1 MKVMNTRA
9 IWGALVGDAC
19 GATLEFCDDEIS
31 EEMAR
36 RAMTMPGGG
45 SLRVGRGQIT
55 DDGELTLALWSVLR
69 GRETFHGFPLEA
81 VAEAYAA
88 WYLSFPFDIGR
99 TCSLAFDVLSEWTRE
114 DMEITDALCSIDDM
128 SRRSE
133 ANGALMRVTPIAT
146 WWASHPLQKNGIC
159 VEETAQMAAA
169 AAEQDARLSHPGRVT
184 RDVNAVYTYAVTLL
198 LLGCSPFETVVRVDA
213 MVRERCAEVQRWVE
227 ESKREWGA
235 SDARVLIGH
244 VRHAFVAALWFLR
257 RPEIGY
263 EEAISMVLQR
273 GGDTDTNAAI
283 VGGLVACYQPV
294 PEAMKEAVARFDC
307 VGAQPTPPWRHS
319 SNFVNPIPPSHGE
332 EAHSGTS
339 NRARP
344 MGRERPKEYGV
355 TYQMGS

>member
-1 MKVMNTRA
+1 MNDPLRA

-19 GATLEFCDDEIS
+19 GATLEFYDDEIT
-31 EEMAR
+31 EQMAR

-81 VAEAYAA
+81 VAKAYAA

-99 TCSLAFDVLSEWTRE
+99 TCSLAFDALSEWVNE
-114 DMEITDALCSIDDM
+114 DTEITDVLCGIEDM

-146 WWASHPLQKNGIC
+146 WWASHPLQRKGVC
-159 VEETAQMAAA
+159 VEETARMAAA

-198 LLGCSPFETVVRVDA
+198 LLGCSPAEAIVRVDA
-213 MVRERCAEVQRWVE
+213 MVRERCAEVQQWVE
-227 ESKREWGA
+227 ESKREM

-257 RPEIGY
+257 RPEIRY
-263 EEAISMVLQR
+263 EEAMCMVLQR

-283 VGGLVACYQPV
+283 VGGLVACYMPI
-294 PEAMKEAVARFDC
+294 PEAMKKAVATFD
-307 VGAQPTPPWRHS
+307 VEALPT
-319 SNFVNPIPPSHGE
+319 PPSHGE
-332 EAHSGTS
+332 GAQSGIMS
-339 NRARP
+339 LVRAPP
-344 MGRERPKEYGV
+344 MGRPRPKEYGV
-355 TYQMGS
+355 KYQIVS

>member
-1 MKVMNTRA
+1 MKVMNDPLRA

-19 GATLEFCDDEIS
+19 GATLEFYDDEIT
-31 EEMAR
+31 EQIAR

-81 VAEAYAA
+81 VAKAYAA

-99 TCSLAFDVLSEWTRE
+99 TCSLAFDALSEWVNE
-114 DMEITDALCSIDDM
+114 DTEITDVLCGIEDM

-146 WWASHPLQKNGIC
+146 WWASHPLQRKGVC
-159 VEETAQMAAA
+159 VEETARMAAA

-198 LLGCSPFETVVRVDA
+198 LLGCSPAEAIVRVDD
-213 MVRERCAEVQRWVE
+213 MVRERCAEVQQWVE
-227 ESKREWGA
+227 ESKREM

-263 EEAISMVLQR
+263 EEAMCMVLQR

-283 VGGLVACYQPV
+283 VGGLVACYQDV
-294 PEAMKEAVARFDC
+294 PEAMKKAVATFD
-307 VGAQPTPPWRHS
+307 VEALPT
-319 SNFVNPIPPSHGE
+319 PPSHGE
-332 EAHSGTS
+332 GAQSGIMS
-339 NRARP
+339 LVRAPP
-344 MGRERPKEYGV
+344 MGRPRPKEYGV
-355 TYQMGS
+355 KYQIVS

>member
-1 MKVMNTRA
+1 MKVMNDPLRA

-19 GATLEFCDDEIS
+19 GATLEFCDDEIT
-31 EEMAR
+31 EEMAV

-81 VAEAYAA
+81 VAKSYAA
-88 WYLSFPFDIGR
+88 WYTSFPFDIGR
-99 TCSLAFDVLSEWTRE
+99 TCSLAFDALHEWTHN
-114 DMEITDALCSIDDM
+114 DMELTDVLCNIDDM

-146 WWASHPLQKNGIC
+146 WWASHPLERNGVC
-159 VEETAQMAAA
+159 VEETAQFAAA

-184 RDVNAVYTYAVTLL
+184 RDANAVYTYAVTLL
-198 LLGCSPFETVVRVDA
+198 LLGCSPADTVMYMEI
-213 MVRERCAEVQRWVE
+213 MVRKKCAEVQRWVE
-227 ESKREWGA
+227 ESKREL
-235 SDARVLIGH
+235 SDTRVLIGH

-263 EEAISMVLQR
+263 AEAICRILMR

-283 VGGLVACYQPV
+283 VGGLVACYQPIS
-294 PEAMKEAVARFDC
+294 EEMKEAVATFDC
-307 VGAQPTPPWRHS
+307 CVEAQP
-319 SNFVNPIPPSHGE
+319 PPSMDHF
-332 EAHSGTS
+332 H
-339 NRARP
+339 RA
-344 MGRERPKEYGV
+344 MGRQRPRAYSVK
-355 TYQMGS
+355 YQVGS

>member
-55 DDGELTLALWSVLR
+55 DDGELTLTLWSVLR

-184 RDVNAVYTYAVTLL
+184 RDANAVYTYAITLL
-198 LLGCSPFETVVRVDA
+198 LLGCSPFETVERMDRMA
-213 MVRERCAEVQRWVE
+213 SKRCAEVQRWVE
-227 ESKREWGA
+227 ESKREWGV

-263 EEAISMVLQR
+263 EEAICMVLQR

-283 VGGLVACYQPV
+283 VGGIVACYQPI
-294 PEAMKEAVARFDC
+294 PEAMMEA
-307 VGAQPTPPWRHS
+307 TWRHS

-332 EAHSGTS
+332 NT
-339 NRARP
+339 NTCVFP
-344 MGRERPKEYGV
+344 MGRPRPKEYSV
-355 TYQMGS
+355 MYQMARDTSQPMK

>member
-1 MKVMNTRA
+1 MNDPLRA

-19 GATLEFCDDEIS
+19 GATLEFYDDEIT
-31 EEMAR
+31 EQMAR

-81 VAEAYAA
+81 VAKAYAA

-99 TCSLAFDVLSEWTRE
+99 TCSLAFDALSEWVNE
-114 DMEITDALCSIDDM
+114 DTEITDVLCGIEDM

-146 WWASHPLQKNGIC
+146 WWASHPLQRKGVC
-159 VEETAQMAAA
+159 VEETARMAAA

-198 LLGCSPFETVVRVDA
+198 LLGCSPAEAIVRVDA
-213 MVRERCAEVQRWVE
+213 MVRERCAEVQQWVE
-227 ESKREWGA
+227 ESKWEM

-257 RPEIGY
+257 RPEIRY
-263 EEAISMVLQR
+263 EEAMCMVLQR

-283 VGGLVACYQPV
+283 VGGLVACYMPI
-294 PEAMKEAVARFDC
+294 PEAMKKAVATFD
-307 VGAQPTPPWRHS
+307 
-319 SNFVNPIPPSHGE
+319 
-332 EAHSGTS
+332 GTLLS
-339 NRARP
+339 QENKV
-344 MGRERPKEYGV
+344 MGRPRPKEYGV
-355 TYQMGS
+355 KYQMGS

>member
-1 MKVMNTRA
+1 MKVMNDPLRA

-81 VAEAYAA
+81 VAHAYAA
-88 WYLSFPFDIGR
+88 WYASFPFDIGR
-99 TCSLAFDVLSEWTRE
+99 TCSLAFDVLSEWTCE
-114 DMEITDALCSIDDM
+114 DTEITDVLCSIEDM

-146 WWASHPLQKNGIC
+146 WWASHPLQKNGVC

-198 LLGCSPFETVVRVDA
+198 LLGCSPAEAVVRVDKI
-213 MVRERCAEVQRWVE
+213 VRERCAEVQRWVE
-227 ESKREWGA
+227 ESKREWGV

-257 RPEIGY
+257 RPEIRY
-263 EEAISMVLQR
+263 EEAMCMVLQR
-273 GGDTDTNAAI
+273 GGDTDTNATI
-283 VGGLVACYQPV
+283 VGGLVACYMPI
-294 PEAMKEAVARFDC
+294 PEAMKKAVATFD
-307 VGAQPTPPWRHS
+307 VEALPT
-319 SNFVNPIPPSHGE
+319 PPSHGE
-332 EAHSGTS
+332 GAQSGIMS
-339 NRARP
+339 LVRAPP
-344 MGRERPKEYGV
+344 MGRPRPKEYGV
-355 TYQMGS
+355 KYQIVS

>member
-1 MKVMNTRA
+1 MNDPLRA

-19 GATLEFCDDEIS
+19 GATLEFYDDEIT
-31 EEMAR
+31 EQIAR

-81 VAEAYAA
+81 VAKAYAA

-99 TCSLAFDVLSEWTRE
+99 TCSLAFDALSEWVNE
-114 DMEITDALCSIDDM
+114 DTEITDVLCGIEDM

-146 WWASHPLQKNGIC
+146 WWASHPLQRKGVC
-159 VEETAQMAAA
+159 VEETARMAAA

-198 LLGCSPFETVVRVDA
+198 LLGCSPAEAIVRVDA

-227 ESKREWGA
+227 ESKREM

-257 RPEIGY
+257 RPEIRY
-263 EEAISMVLQR
+263 EEAMCMVLQR

-283 VGGLVACYQPV
+283 VGGLVACYMPI
-294 PEAMKEAVARFDC
+294 PEAMKKAVATFD
-307 VGAQPTPPWRHS
+307 
-319 SNFVNPIPPSHGE
+319 
-332 EAHSGTS
+332 GTFLS
-339 NRARP
+339 QENKV
-344 MGRERPKEYGV
+344 MGRPRPKEYGV
-355 TYQMGS
+355 KYQMGS

>member
-114 DMEITDALCSIDDM
+114 DMEITDVLCSIDDM

-146 WWASHPLQKNGIC
+146 WWASHPLQKTGIC

-184 RDVNAVYTYAVTLL
+184 RDANAVYTYAITLL
-198 LLGCSPFETVVRVDA
+198 LLGCSPFETVQRVDA
-213 MVRERCAEVQRWVE
+213 MVRGRCAEVQRWVE

-263 EEAISMVLQR
+263 EEAICMVLQR

-283 VGGLVACYQPV
+283 VGGIVACYQDV
-294 PEAMKEAVARFDC
+294 PEAMKEAI
-307 VGAQPTPPWRHS
+307 WRHS

-332 EAHSGTS
+332 NT
-339 NRARP
+339 NTCVFP
-344 MGRERPKEYGV
+344 MGRPRPKEYSV
-355 TYQMGS
+355 MYQMALDTSQPMK